1 MADFYVRTARTMQDV
16 LTHRGSVKAMSAGH
30 GDKKDAKRIMACL
43 LYTSDAA
50 DE

>member
-30 GDKKDAKRIMACL
+30 GDKKDAKRFMAL
-43 LYTSDAA
+43 VGHTVS
-50 DE
+50 